1 MGGVQGIFKLK
12 LFKLFSAMKNSGVVI
27 GLLLCKHVNAKYSGT
42 INREDTI
49 GRRIKFEVQSSSTI
63 TLKQVK
69 LEA

>member
-1 MGGVQGIFKLK
+1 MGGVQGILKLK
-12 LFKLFSAMKNSGVVI
+12 LFKHFSAKKNSGVGI
-27 GLLLCKHVNAKYSGT
+27 GLLLGKHVNAKYSGT

-49 GRRIKFEVQSSSTI
+49 GRKIKFEVQSSSTI